1 MSQYGDYQNEIYE
14 AGIVR
19 GSLPRWPMDYQTLER
34 NGSAALPD
42 WILSFVAEGAGAG
55 RTQRAN
61 VEAFD
66 GWGIVP
72 RMMQQ
77 ATKRDLSVSLFGLDL
92 PSPLFLAPIGVS
104 GICSQDFHG
113 DLALA
118 GASARTG
125 VPWAVTTLAQ
135 DPLEQVAARLGG
147 TPGFFQL
154 YTPSD
159 RDVATSLI
167 QRAER
172 AGYRALIVTLDSWIS
187 GWRPG
192 DLNLANTPELRG
204 YVLAN
209 YFSDPYFRKRLAT
222 SPEDDPRA
230 AVQEWVKIFGLSV
243 GWDDLAWMR
252 DVTSLPIVLKG
263 INHPDDARRAK
274 DHGVDG
280 IYCSNHGG
288 RQADGGLPALDALP
302 EVVDAAGDT
311 PVLFDSGIRT
321 GADAVKALALGAT
334 AVGIGRP
341 YIYALALGG
350 EDAVVHIVRSL
361 LAEADLLMAVDGY
374 PTLADLR
381 AYGAIRRVPGCQ
393 VRLLVHLLGHGPES
407 FRGFGVERVGGDPGG
422 VGAGSGRVVRDV
434 FLAVLE
440 VPADHAIEPG
450 RGSHVDAGRRALG
463 ERLEGV
469 PPGRAERLEF
479 RRVVVAGKVGVGD
492 GPRVQGVDLDPVT
505 APVPGSGHG
514 EQHVRGL
521 GLSVGQC
528 RVIRAVAEVDV
539 VEDDRGVQMGP
550 GADRDNPGAAGGP
563 QRGQQP

>member
-14 AGIVR
+14 AGVLR

-42 WILSFVAEGAGAG
+42 WILSFVAGGAGAG

-61 VEAFD
+61 IEAFG

-72 RMMQQ
+72 RMMRQ
-77 ATKRDLSVSLFGLDL
+77 ATNRDLSVSLFGLDL

-104 GICSQDFHG
+104 GISSQDFHG

-118 GASARTG
+118 GAAARTG

-159 RDVATSLI
+159 RDIATSLI
-167 QRAER
+167 QRAEQ

-192 DLNLANTPELRG
+192 DLDLASTPELRG

-209 YFSDPYFRKRLAT
+209 YFSDPYFRKRLAR

-230 AVQEWVKIFGLSV
+230 AVAEWVKIFGLSV

-252 DVTSLPIVLKG
+252 DATSLPIVLKG
-263 INHPDDARRAK
+263 INHPDDVRRAK
-274 DHGVDG
+274 DHGIDG

-288 RQADGGLPALDALP
+288 RQADGGFPALEALP
-302 EVVDAAGDT
+302 GVADAAGDT
-311 PVLFDSGIRT
+311 PVLFDSGVRT

-350 EDAVVHIVRSL
+350 EDAVVHIIRSL

-381 AYGAIRRVPGCQ
+381 ADGAIRRVPG
-393 VRLLVHLLGHGPES
+393 G
-407 FRGFGVERVGGDPGG
+407 
-422 VGAGSGRVVRDV
+422 
-434 FLAVLE
+434 
-440 VPADHAIEPG
+440 
-450 RGSHVDAGRRALG
+450 
-463 ERLEGV
+463 
-469 PPGRAERLEF
+469 
-479 RRVVVAGKVGVGD
+479 
-492 GPRVQGVDLDPVT
+492 
-505 APVPGSGHG
+505 
-514 EQHVRGL
+514 
-521 GLSVGQC
+521 
-528 RVIRAVAEVDV
+528 
-539 VEDDRGVQMGP
+539 
-550 GADRDNPGAAGGP
+550 
-563 QRGQQP
+563 